1 MVKKQDNEKNGEKA
15 GTAVTTYD
23 EKDTRK
29 LLFEQLKEQYIMP
42 WKEQASLI
50 RSETPMTERGVQLA
64 LKVAKSFGL
73 PLQGLNII
81 TNKRG
86 EANVYVNADGIRW
99 RLHTDSRGIRSST
112 ADVVHRPTTT
122 EPWVEVRATTVMGD
136 GSEYTNFGA
145 VDCTPGSGVSNAIL
159 KAVTKG
165 KRRSGVD
172 AVGVALPIAEDF
184 LEWVDEERKA
194 GKKVDIIDAEYK
206 EMQST
211 PVTEP
216 KNLAELFVWIEQHGH
231 ALDEAEVVAG
241 MSTSDMAA
249 DVKAAL
255 AKLKAA
261 WETKNV

>member
-1 MVKKQDNEKNGEKA
+1 MTKKDGKNGEKTE
-15 GTAVTTYD
+15 TALTVPD
-23 EKDTRK
+23 EKDARK
-29 LLFEQLKEQYIMP
+29 LLFKQLDEQYTLP
-42 WKEQASLI
+42 WKEQAALI
-50 RSETPMTERGVQLA
+50 RSETPMTERGVALA
-64 LKVAKSFGL
+64 LRVARSFGL
-73 PLQGLNII
+73 PLQGINII

-86 EANVYVNADGIRW
+86 EANVYVNADGLRW
-99 RLHTDSRGIRSST
+99 RLHTDPRGLKKSFVEIT
-112 ADVVHRPTTT
+112 HRPTKD
-122 EPWVEVRATTVMGD
+122 EPWIEAVATIVMNDDSSFTNIGVVSSPPSSPNIGNDMMKCTTKALRRASVG
-136 GSEYTNFGA
+136 
-145 VDCTPGSGVSNAIL
+145 
-159 KAVTKG
+159 
-165 KRRSGVD
+165 

-216 KNLAELFVWIEQHGH
+216 KNLAELFVWIEQHSH
-231 ALDEAEVVAG
+231 ALDEAEAVAG

-255 AKLKAA
+255 AKLKTA